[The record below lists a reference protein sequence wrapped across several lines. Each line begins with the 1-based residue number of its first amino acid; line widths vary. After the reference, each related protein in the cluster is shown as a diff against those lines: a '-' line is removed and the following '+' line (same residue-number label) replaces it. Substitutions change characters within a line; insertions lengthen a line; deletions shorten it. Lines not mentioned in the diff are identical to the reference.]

1 VILDDFRSGDIP
13 FNRLL
18 RYLDRYPVGVPVKG
32 GRVPFN
38 PRLIVITCPRVP
50 RDEFVRHA
58 DDGNVV
64 FEDVEQIYRRCTV
77 KVWAHDSWCVC

>member
-1 VILDDFRSGDIP
+1 MDDFRSGDIP

-18 RYLDRYPVGVPVKG
+18 RYLDRYPCGVPVKG

-58 DDGNVV
+58 DGLKGTRPPLTGTP
-64 FEDVEQIYRRCTV
+64 IG
-77 KVWAHDSWCVC
+77 